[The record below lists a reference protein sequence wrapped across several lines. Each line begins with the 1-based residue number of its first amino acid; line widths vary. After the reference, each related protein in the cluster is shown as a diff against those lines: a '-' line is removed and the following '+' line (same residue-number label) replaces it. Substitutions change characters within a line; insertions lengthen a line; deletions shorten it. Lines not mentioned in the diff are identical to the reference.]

1 MDDVLCQFCNNC
13 VYDDEE
19 EDYVCDVE
27 MDEDEFARFMLSEQK
42 VCPFYQSNN
51 EYEVV
56 KHQM

>member
-13 VYDDEE
+13 VWDDDDET
-19 EDYVCDVE
+19 YYCDVE
-27 MDEDEFARFMLSEQK
+27 MDEDEFAHVMLADRR